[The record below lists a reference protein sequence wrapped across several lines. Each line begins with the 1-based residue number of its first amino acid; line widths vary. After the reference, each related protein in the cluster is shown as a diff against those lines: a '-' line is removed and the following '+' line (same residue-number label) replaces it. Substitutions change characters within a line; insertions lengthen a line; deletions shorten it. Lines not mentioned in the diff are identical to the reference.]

1 MSKRDSVSI
10 LGSTGSIGK
19 QTLSVI
25 KEQKDKFKIE
35 SLAAGKNI
43 SLLLKQISEF
53 KPTMVSVDSTKDQ
66 NLLKKE
72 GHQSFR
78 NLPKFAIFF

>member
-43 SLLLKQISEF
+43 SVL
-53 KPTMVSVDSTKDQ
+53 
-66 NLLKKE
+66 
-72 GHQSFR
+72 
-78 NLPKFAIFF
+78 

>member
-25 KEQKDKFKIE
+25 KEQKDKWTDYNWLTIGGYSK
-35 SLAAGKNI
+35 AK
-43 SLLLKQISEF
+43 
-53 KPTMVSVDSTKDQ
+53 
-66 NLLKKE
+66 
-72 GHQSFR
+72 
-78 NLPKFAIFF
+78 IFFIELEKNKHFNILKLV

>member
-25 KEQKDKFKIE
+25 KEQKDKFKND

-53 KPTMVSVDSTKDQ
+53 KPTMGSVDSTKDQ
-66 NLLKKE
+66 KLLKK
-72 GHQSFR
+72 
-78 NLPKFAIFF
+78 NLQVNFLHT